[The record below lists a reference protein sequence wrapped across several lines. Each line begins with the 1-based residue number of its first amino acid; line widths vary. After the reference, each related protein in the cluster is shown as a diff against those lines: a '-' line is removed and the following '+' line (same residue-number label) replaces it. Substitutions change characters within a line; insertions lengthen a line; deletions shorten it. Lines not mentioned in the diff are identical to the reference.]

1 MSKKYNKPTIKEYL
15 NFYWGRYSQWI
26 LIPLMIVIFVSALCI
41 TSWVD
46 GGAEQGAYPVEKT
59 ATVQVVIT
67 LDDGNTYVVEEEI
80 KDVTINTYGVS
91 DETQWEIVKY

>member
-1 MSKKYNKPTIKEYL
+1 MSRRYRIPSLGERISYVISKYS
-15 NFYWGRYSQWI
+15 WGI
-26 LIPLMIVIFVSALCI
+26 LIPLFILALAFVSV
-41 TSWVD
+41 VD
-46 GGAEQGAYPVEKT
+46 GGAEQGAYPIEKT
-59 ATVQVVIT
+59 ATVQVIIT